1 MNAVYERYINEE
13 FSKPIKDN
21 TLNVVGYGIYNN
33 LNENKATKRY
43 FLKVNLNSHENNSKT
58 LVALLMNPSKTYPDT
73 GFDRT
78 IKTVIKIAKKEQYKK
93 LIILNSFPD
102 IESDGNKAQTS
113 YRKDTINTEFIKIF
127 LNNYTERF
135 DIFSACGDIISDE
148 LFNSYLKQINECT
161 NKNQEYLWTFANL
174 TKKGRTRHVSP
185 KARYNIKLLKDF
197 MENKTKKQL
206 LKIESETLQIL

>member
-1 MNAVYERYINEE
+1 MNKIYEKYVNEE
-13 FSKPIKDN
+13 FSKPIKDS

-43 FLKVNLNSHENNSKT
+43 FLKVNLNNHENNNKT
-58 LVALLMNPSKTYPDT
+58 LIAILMNPSKTYPDT

-78 IKTVIKIAKKEQYKK
+78 IKTVIKIAKKEKYKE
-93 LIILNSFPD
+93 LIVLNSFPD
-102 IESDGNKAQTS
+102 IESDSSKAQMNYT
-113 YRKDTINTEFIKIF
+113 KDTINTEFIKTF
-127 LNNYTERF
+127 LNNYNEKF

-148 LFNSYLKQINECT
+148 LFNNYLKQINECT
-161 NKNQEYLWTFANL
+161 NKNKGYLWTFANL

-206 LKIESETLQIL
+206 LKIESGTLQIL